1 MFGHRDKMS
10 KKDYLDEVVEKME
23 RDCDGLR
30 EEVEKGR
37 EDV

>member
-1 MFGHRDKMS
+1 MS

-23 RDCDGLR
+23 KDFDGLR
-30 EEVEKGR
+30 EEVGKGR

>member
-1 MFGHRDKMS
+1 MS

-23 RDCDGLR
+23 RDC
-30 EEVEKGR
+30 EEVKEELEKGR